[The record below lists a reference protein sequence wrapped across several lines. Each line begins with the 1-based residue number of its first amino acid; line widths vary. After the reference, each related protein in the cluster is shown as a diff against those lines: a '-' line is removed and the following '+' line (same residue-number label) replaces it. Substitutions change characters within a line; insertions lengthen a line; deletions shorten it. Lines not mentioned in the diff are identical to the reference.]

1 MSAFAARA
9 RPPLGRIVRPWSD
22 VMDILFRTSRKQA
35 RRLAEAGP
43 SNRAQPSG
51 IGRLLLALAVI
62 AAIVGLLGHAS
73 DSRRDVIASTV
84 PSHLGA
90 PK

>member
-1 MSAFAARA
+1 
-9 RPPLGRIVRPWSD
+9 
-22 VMDILFRTSRKQA
+22 MDILFFASLRQA
-35 RRLAEAGP
+35 HRVAEAVLT
-43 SNRAQPSG
+43 NRAQPSG

-73 DSRRDVIASTV
+73 DSRRDVIASTM

-90 PK
+90 SK